1 MKKPTDFQRLVWK
14 EIEKIPYGET
24 RSYRDIAIR
33 IGRPR
38 SYRAVAN
45 ACGKNPLPIIRPC
58 HRVICSNG
66 EIGGYSINGGTF
78 QIDQVLISFVKT
90 LLDQEHTEAV
100 LLDIYNNPIKVELEE
115 FLEEITSRYFE
126 ATNEYHAEYEKL
138 KKSRKVHK
146 LIDLD
151 INDT

>member
-1 MKKPTDFQRLVWK
+1 MLMSSKLTKALEFAN
-14 EIEKIPYGET
+14 
-24 RSYRDIAIR
+24 YRRTLNVQHNNLKAKVQTLL
-33 IGRPR
+33 
-38 SYRAVAN
+38 S
-45 ACGKNPLPIIRPC
+45 
-58 HRVICSNG
+58 
-66 EIGGYSINGGTF
+66 YSINGGTF

-151 INDT
+151 INDTWLHIWRRRNFNS

>member
-1 MKKPTDFQRLVWK
+1 MSMSSKLTKALEFAN
-14 EIEKIPYGET
+14 
-24 RSYRDIAIR
+24 YRRTLNVQHNNLKAKVQTLL
-33 IGRPR
+33 
-38 SYRAVAN
+38 S
-45 ACGKNPLPIIRPC
+45 
-58 HRVICSNG
+58 
-66 EIGGYSINGGTF
+66 YSINGGTF

-90 LLDQEHTEAV
+90 LLDQEHTKAV
-100 LLDIYNNPIKVELEE
+100 LLDIYNNPIQIELEE

-151 INDT
+151 IDDTWLYIWCWRYINT